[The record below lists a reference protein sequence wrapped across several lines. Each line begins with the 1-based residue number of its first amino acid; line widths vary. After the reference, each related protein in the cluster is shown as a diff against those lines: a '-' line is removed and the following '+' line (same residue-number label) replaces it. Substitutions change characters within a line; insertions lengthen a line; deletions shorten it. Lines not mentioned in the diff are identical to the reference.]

1 MTIDYLKIISK
12 NQELAQR
19 LYVNPLLERFSTNQK
34 FNNKINQEK
43 DSIKQ
48 ATVVKCYKEI
58 LFCFFIKNEVF
69 TKIEI
74 LIKPHYYFNDN
85 LHNANDFK
93 VIDCI
98 KTLTEIKV
106 LFGFPAKELS
116 ILNIEFG
123 VNIISPIDIKDLI
136 SCIIYHSKNE
146 FINSSDNLRFS
157 KISFKHN
164 ESGKANKYKQIKAY
178 AKGLQYPNYTDVNTL
193 RFEVK
198 SKERK
203 YIKKLGINIYDDLL
217 KFETY
222 RKLSEVIKAES
233 LNLLILDI
241 YNKGQNLTNKEL
253 LKLNEYRNS
262 YKWVKALQGS
272 RNLFNRHKTDYLD
285 LLDKSGDNI
294 HNKIKQ
300 LIKEKLN
307 ELLKTCADSTPKTKQ
322 KTCADS
328 DVYIIGNCTQN
339 KNKKCAVTGIDLSHE
354 KGNPNYIRTVTLKHL
369 KKYDKEKFELLALTF
384 IPKTGKSPKYE
395 NNMISQI
402 CKNVRNAYYNPRK
415 YKQSGYRAKRMQNQL
430 KFDYEYNT

>member
-1 MTIDYLKIISK
+1 MIDYLKIISK

-19 LYVNPLLERFSTNQK
+19 LYVNPLLEKFSTNQK

-58 LFCFFIKNEVF
+58 LFCFFAKNEVF

-136 SCIIYHSKNE
+136 SYIIYHSKNE

-198 SKERK
+198 SKESK

-222 RKLSEVIKAES
+222 RKLSEVIEAES

-272 RNLFNRHKTDYLD
+272 RNLFNNHKTDYLD
-285 LLDKSGDNI
+285 LLDKTGDNI

-300 LIKEKLN
+300 LIKDKLN

-339 KNKKCAVTGIDLSHE
+339 KNKKCPITGIDLFRE
-354 KGNPNYIRTVTLKHL
+354 KPGSKYIKTKTIKHL
-369 KKYDKEKFELLALTF
+369 MEHNVEVYQNLCSIYIPNNGKK
-384 IPKTGKSPKYE
+384 PKYE
-395 NNMISQI
+395 SDIVSHLRKQI
-402 CKNVRNAYYNPRK
+402 RNRFYNSNQI
-415 YKQSGYRAKRMQNQL
+415 KQVGYRAKHYQNQL
-430 KFDYEYNT
+430 ELEIW